1 MSVSTRKLFKIFNAL
16 AEEENTIFETKPCVI
31 IDKDIDKD
39 MDIYN
44 NLDEPFSTEKN
55 ALPYLITVPNHDSPL
70 GFNTVKPLAI
80 CLYYVHT
87 SSSGVPFL
95 LFLLHKDK
103 ENIFSFISLPSFDGG
118 TTNKHLIRDS
128 ILHIESL
135 FNNHMTQYDE
145 MQYGEMQYGE
155 MQYGEMQYGE
165 MQYGE
170 MQYDARYAGFCE
182 TATKNII
189 ILRLKNNNIKTH
201 LTNTAYMWAT
211 SFEIFNTRHLGPYA
225 IDDPVFTL
233 FIQEPAFLFVYNKNG
248 DAYETPTIGYSISKA
263 TAQLKD
269 VTTMDIYREYKR
281 DFFPKSYYIFKNMP
295 VKTNATQHIMR
306 LLIFVGNLTLNV
318 DDYINAGNTEFD
330 TLLFQHEQI
339 SYYVIKKYIQHMP
352 LSFM

>member
-31 IDKDIDKD
+31 IDKDKD
-39 MDIYN
+39 N

-135 FNNHMTQYDE
+135 FNNHMTQYD
-145 MQYGEMQYGE
+145 
-155 MQYGEMQYGE
+155 E

-281 DFFPKSYYIFKNMP
+281 DFFPKSYYIFKDVP

>member
-31 IDKDIDKD
+31 IDKDKD
-39 MDIYN
+39 N
-44 NLDEPFSTEKN
+44 NLDETSSTEKN

-145 MQYGEMQYGE
+145 MQYV
-155 MQYGEMQYGE
+155 
-165 MQYGE
+165 E

-225 IDDPVFTL
+225 IDDHVFTL
-233 FIQEPAFLFVYNKNG
+233 FVQEPTFLFVYKKNG
-248 DAYETPTIGYSISKA
+248 DAYETPAIGYSISKA

-281 DFFPKSYYIFKNMP
+281 DFFPKSYYIFKDVP
-295 VKTNATQHIMR
+295 VKTHATQHIMR
-306 LLIFVGNLTLNV
+306 LLLFLGNLTLNV
-318 DDYINAGNTEFD
+318 DDYINAGNSD

-339 SYYVIKKYIQHMP
+339 TYYVIKKYIQHMP